1 MPLLAVDDLHL
12 AFGARRVFD
21 GDSLTVEPGDRLG
34 VVGPNGTGK
43 STLLKIMAGEVTPD
57 AGQITRSKGARV
69 GYLAQEHGE
78 VADGPLLASVLATA
92 PGREPIEEQLAETE
106 AALTSTDDVDEQ
118 MALSQ
123 RLADLNQALL
133 TLDQQYG
140 AHHAERILA
149 GLGFS
154 QSDFE
159 RPVTALSGGWRMRAA
174 LAALLY
180 QRPDV
185 MLLDEPTNHLDL
197 PSVHWLDGFLSSVD
211 QAVVLTCHD
220 RRFLNRHVNRVASLE
235 LDGLKTFKGNYDEYL
250 EQRKLALEYLEAR
263 AKKDEQRQKELEA
276 FVTRFKAKASKARQ
290 AQSKA
295 KQIEK
300 LEAQRI
306 DIPKFRRTMA
316 IRFADA
322 PKSGETVVKVDDLE
336 LRVQCAEPL
345 FQGREPIDSTRSAGS
360 ARRRTTAPARRHV
373 AEARGRRTARRSP
386 VPDRTGAATCL
397 PSYFAQHHAE
407 SLDPDRTVI
416 EEVWRGAP
424 DRSQTE
430 IRTLCGSFLFSGD
443 DVEKPT
449 GVLSGGERA
458 RVAMARMLASPAN
471 FLMLDEPTNHLDTES
486 ADRLTESL
494 EAFNGTMLFVSHNL
508 DFAKRLSN
516 TVWDVRGGG
525 VEVFPGSL
533 DDYLDFLT
541 AQQAEAG
548 LRGTS
553 TPIGTTKP
561 VVSND
566 KAARQKARAEA
577 KAAQVEYRRRLKK
590 LTDTITALETKIQKL
605 EGDNTELESKL
616 ADPATHGDPEKAR
629 KLAKKYEN
637 VQAELEHAMQA
648 WTEAEAEREALSPPT
663 TD

>member
-1 MPLLAVDDLHL
+1 MPLLTVDDLHL
-12 AFGARRVFD
+12 AFGARRIFD
-21 GDSLTVEPGDRLG
+21 GDSLAVEPGDRLG

-57 AGQITRSKGARV
+57 AGQIIRAKGARV

-78 VADGPLLASVLATA
+78 VVDGPLLASVLATA
-92 PGREPIEEQLAETE
+92 PGREPLEAQLAEAE
-106 AALTSTDDVDEQ
+106 AALAASDDVDAQ

-123 RLADLNQALL
+123 KLADLNQDLL
-133 TLDQQYG
+133 NLDQKYG

-154 QSDFE
+154 EADFE
-159 RPVTALSGGWRMRAA
+159 RPVSALSGGWRMRAA
-174 LAALLY
+174 LAALLF

-185 MLLDEPTNHLDL
+185 MLLDEPTNHLDM
-197 PSVHWLDGFLSSVD
+197 PSVHWLDGFLGSIG

-220 RRFLNRHVNRVASLE
+220 RRFLNRHVSRVASLE

-250 EQRKLALEYLEAR
+250 DQRKLALEYLEAR

-276 FVTRFKAKASKARQ
+276 FVTRFRAKASKARQ

-306 DIPKFRRTMA
+306 EIPSFRRTMA
-316 IRFADA
+316 IRFPDA
-322 PKSGETVVKVDDLE
+322 PKSGDSVMKLE
-336 LRVQCAEPL
+336 ALTFGYDTRPL
-345 FQGREPIDSTRSAGS
+345 FTDLDLSIRRGQRVALVGVNGAGKTTLLKLVAGELQPSAG
-360 ARRRTTAPARRHV
+360 RIV
-373 AEARGRRTARRSP
+373 WGRNVLS
-386 VPDRTGAATCL
+386 
-397 PSYFAQHHAE
+397 SYFAQHHAE

-416 EEVWRGAP
+416 EEVFRGAP

-471 FLMLDEPTNHLDTES
+471 FLLLDEPTNHLDTES

-494 EAFNGTMLFVSHNL
+494 EAFDGTMLFVSHNL

-516 TVWDVRGGG
+516 TVWDVQSGR

-533 DDYLDFLT
+533 DDYLDVLT

-548 LRGTS
+548 LRGQANPNAPS
-553 TPIGTTKP
+553 RAAVPA
-561 VVSND
+561 SAD

-577 KAAQVEYRRRLKK
+577 KAAQIEHRRRLKK
-590 LTDTITALETKIQKL
+590 LNETIEKLETKIQAL
-605 EGDNTELESKL
+605 ESEQAELEQTL
-616 ADPATHGDPEKAR
+616 AAPETHGDPDKAR
-629 KLAKKYEN
+629 KTAKRYEK
-637 VQAELEHAMQA
+637 VQADLEQAMEA
-648 WTEAEAEREALSPPT
+648 WTEAEAEREVVDAAGPGA
-663 TD
+663 